1 MIMIIV
7 IILIIVHIVISTT
20 IMQSTKDKY
29 HESSNIYN
37 NIKMIVNIRHVC
49 QLTSVCA
56 ERPVKDF
63 QALTLPLRLVWEKL
77 LHGQFS
83 SYALPG
89 VLNVRSIG
97 MSGVCV
103 CMGRGGVMDGF
114 FTLIYYFFRLFNF
127 SYDKNKVFHIY
138 VRQLSLNK

>member
-7 IILIIVHIVISTT
+7 IILIIIHIVISTT

-56 ERPVKDF
+56 ERPVKDS
-63 QALTLPLRLVWEKL
+63 QALALPMRLVWEKL

-83 SYALPG
+83 SYALSTLYVKVRG

-114 FTLIYYFFRLFNF
+114 FALIYYFF
-127 SYDKNKVFHIY
+127 
-138 VRQLSLNK
+138 